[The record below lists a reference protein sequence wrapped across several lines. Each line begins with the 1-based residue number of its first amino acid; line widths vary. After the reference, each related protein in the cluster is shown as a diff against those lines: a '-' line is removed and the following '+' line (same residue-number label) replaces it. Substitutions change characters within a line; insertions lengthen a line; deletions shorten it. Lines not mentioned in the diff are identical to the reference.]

1 MNDNRNRL
9 QKIDWSSIG
18 ITIALVI
25 MFIFFSIFGNNFL
38 STKNVI
44 NIFRQVAVIGICAV
58 GMTGVILTGGI
69 DLSVGSVLG
78 LTAVSAALFM
88 ADGMPVLLAVILS
101 LLIGTFVGVVNA
113 FVIDKLKM
121 PPLIMTLGTNTALRG
136 VIYLIC
142 GGMPVYGL
150 PESYRF
156 LGQGNI
162 LGIPTQVYIL
172 IIVFIVGYIIYNKTV
187 FGREIYGLGGNPE
200 ATRLSGVNTSKTTY
214 KIYIYEAFLA
224 SLAGLI
230 LLSRVNSGQPSLG
243 DAYEMDI
250 ITAVVL
256 GGVSVAGGEGKFS
269 RVIIGVLFMGVLANG
284 MNMMNIGDYWQRVV
298 KGSALVI
305 AVAIDLW
312 SKQQKTKA

>member
-1 MNDNRNRL
+1 MSNNRNSFK
-9 QKIDWSSIG
+9 KIDWSSIG
-18 ITIALVI
+18 ITLALIV

-38 STKNVI
+38 SSRNVI

-78 LTAVSAALFM
+78 LTAVSSALFM
-88 ADGMPVLLAVILS
+88 ADGMPIFLAVILS
-101 LLIGTFVGVVNA
+101 LMIGVSIGVINA
-113 FVIDKLKM
+113 FVIDRLKM

-172 IIVFIVGYIIYNKTV
+172 IIVFILGYIIYNKTV

-200 ATRLSGVNTSKTTY
+200 ATRLSGVNTSKTIY

-298 KGSALVI
+298 KGLALVI

-312 SKQQKTKA
+312 SKQQKAKA

>member
-1 MNDNRNRL
+1 MSNNRNSL
-9 QKIDWSSIG
+9 KKIDWSSIG
-18 ITIALVI
+18 ITLALIV

-38 STKNVI
+38 SSRNVI

-78 LTAVSAALFM
+78 LTAVSSALFM
-88 ADGMPVLLAVILS
+88 ADGMPIFLAVILS
-101 LLIGTFVGVVNA
+101 LMIGVSIGVINA
-113 FVIDKLKM
+113 FVIDRLKM

-172 IIVFIVGYIIYNKTV
+172 IIVFILGYIIYNKTV

-200 ATRLSGVNTSKTTY
+200 ATRLSGVNTSKTIY

-298 KGSALVI
+298 KGLALVI

-312 SKQQKTKA
+312 SKQQKAKA

>member
-1 MNDNRNRL
+1 MSNNRNSL
-9 QKIDWSSIG
+9 KKIDWSSIG
-18 ITIALVI
+18 ITLALIV

-38 STKNVI
+38 SSRNVI

-78 LTAVSAALFM
+78 LTAVSSALFM
-88 ADGMPVLLAVILS
+88 ADGMPIFLAVIIS
-101 LLIGTFVGVVNA
+101 LMIGVSIGVINA
-113 FVIDKLKM
+113 FVIDRLKM

-172 IIVFIVGYIIYNKTV
+172 IIVFILGYIIYNKTV

-200 ATRLSGVNTSKTTY
+200 ATRLSGVNTSKTIY

-298 KGSALVI
+298 KGLALVI
-305 AVAIDLW
+305 AVAIDLL
-312 SKQQKTKA
+312 SKQQKAKA